1 MSQTIH
7 GFALEREEHIAE
19 LNTTAKVFRHLKTGA
34 EVVSME
40 NDDENKVFGV
50 AFRTPP
56 ADSSGV
62 AHILEHVVLG
72 GSRKYPVKEPFLEL
86 VKGSMQTFINAM
98 TFPDKTVYPV
108 ASTNQQDF
116 YNLADVYLDAV
127 FHPNITPET
136 LMREGWHYDLPSPE
150 AELKYKGVVFNE
162 MKGAYSSPDGV
173 MGRYA
178 QQSIF
183 PDNTYGVDSGGDPT
197 VIPTLTY
204 ENFRDFYDTY
214 YHPSNARIWF
224 YGDDPTEKR
233 LELLASYLDEF
244 EARPAD
250 TRIPPQEPFHE
261 PRYIEIPYDASASE
275 DGEAPKAMVTVNW
288 MLSDPLDVD
297 ELMAQSML
305 SRLLLRST
313 GAPLRKRL
321 LDSELGEDIIGG
333 GLNPGYRQMMFSTG
347 LRGVQVENAAQVE
360 NLVLAALQGIVDD
373 GIDPAEIEATV
384 NTYEFRVREQN
395 TGSFPRGLMLY
406 FNALNTWNYDGDP
419 LATLAF
425 EQPLATIK
433 QRIAANPRFFED
445 MIERN
450 FLNNPHRGVV
460 VLKPDDTIAQQ
471 RAAAEKARLQAARAN
486 MSDDDIQ
493 QIVEQTHRLEELL
506 NTPDRPED
514 LAKLPSLTLN
524 DLDPEI
530 KTVPQAR
537 TQLAGVE
544 VLHHDLFTNGI
555 VYVDVG
561 FDLHTLPQEL
571 LPYFGLFTDLL
582 VDVGTVELDYVQLS
596 QRIGQKTGGL
606 FPSALVSRSR
616 VLDADLGFMFLR
628 GKAVPERGEDLLE
641 LMRTV
646 LQDIRLNDPQRV
658 RQILLEARSGMEAGL
673 VPSGHV
679 VVMDRISAHFNAADW
694 VSEQIEGLEYLFFV
708 RKLLNDF
715 DNQWDAIQ
723 HQLEQVRD
731 LLLSRNAMRVNV
743 TADADTFSAFS
754 RPLSAFIDAFPAT
767 EIRHHDWQPTP
778 MTSHEGLSI
787 PAQVNYV
794 GKGLNLFAQGYNYD
808 ATGRVVVKQISL
820 AYLFEKVRMHGGAYG
835 AFARL
840 DSQSGNFTYA
850 SYRDPNL
857 LNTVNVY
864 DAVPQFLREMR
875 IDDNVLTRA
884 IIGTISDLDR
894 YQLPDAK
901 GHSAFVR
908 HLMGITDEM
917 RQQRRDEVL
926 NTTAQDFRNFA
937 DALEPVVEHGHVVVL
952 GAGEQIAAAN
962 QAMGGEWLTV
972 KRVL

>member
-1 MSQTIH
+1 MTQTIH
-7 GFALEREEHIAE
+7 GFELQRDAYIAE
-19 LNTTAKVFRHLKTGA
+19 LDTTAKIFRHVKTGA

-56 ADSSGV
+56 ADSTGI

-86 VKGSMQTFINAM
+86 IKGSMQTFINAM
-98 TFPDKTVYPV
+98 TYPDKTLYPV

-127 FHPNITPET
+127 FYPNITPET
-136 LMREGWHYDLPSPE
+136 LMREGWHYDLPAPD
-150 AELKYKGVVFNE
+150 AELKFKGVVFNE

-183 PDNTYGVDSGGDPT
+183 PDNTYGVDSGGDPRE
-197 VIPTLTY
+197 IPNLTY
-204 ENFRDFYDTY
+204 EQFRTFYETY

-224 YGDDPTEKR
+224 YGNDLTEKR
-233 LELLASYLDEF
+233 LELLASFLEGFD
-244 EARPAD
+244 ARPTD
-250 TRIPPQEPFHE
+250 TSIPPQTPFSE
-261 PRYIEIPYDASASE
+261 PRYVEIPYDASAGD

-288 MLSDPLDVD
+288 MLGDPLDID
-297 ELMAQSML
+297 ELMAQGML

-321 LDSELGEDIIGG
+321 LDSEIGEDLIGG
-333 GLNPGYRQMMFSTG
+333 GLNPQYRQMMFSTG
-347 LRGVQVENAAQVE
+347 LRGVKVENAEKVEQV
-360 NLVLAALQGIVDD
+360 VLDALQSIVDD

-395 TGSFPRGLMLY
+395 TGSFPRGL
-406 FNALNTWNYDGDP
+406 ALFISAMTTWNYDGDP
-419 LATLAF
+419 LQTLAF
-425 EQPLATIK
+425 EAPLATIK
-433 QRIAANPRFFED
+433 QRIADNPRFFEE

-460 VLKPDDTIAQQ
+460 VLKPDDAIAQQ
-471 RAAAEKARLQAARAN
+471 RAAEERERLEAARAAMN
-486 MSDDDIQ
+486 DDDIQ
-493 QIVEQTHRLEELL
+493 RIVEQTHRLEEML

-514 LAKLPSLTLN
+514 LEKLPSLTLN
-524 DLDPEI
+524 DLEPDV
-530 KTVPQAR
+530 KTVPQHINA
-537 TQLAGVE
+537 LNGAD
-544 VLHHDLFTNGI
+544 VLHHDLHTNGI
-555 VYVDVG
+555 IYVDIA
-561 FDLHTLPQEL
+561 FDLHALPQEL

-582 VDVGTVELDYVQLS
+582 IDVGTVELDYVQLS

-606 FPSALVSRSR
+606 FPSALLSHSRP
-616 VLDADLGFMFLR
+616 LQQDLGYMFLR
-628 GKAVPERGEDLLE
+628 GKALPENAEDLLD

-658 RQILLEARSGMEAGL
+658 RQILLEARSGTEAGL

-679 VVMDRISAHFNAADW
+679 VVMERLAAHFNAADW
-694 VSEQIEGLEYLFFV
+694 ASEQIEGLDYLFFI
-708 RKLLNDF
+708 RRLLNDF
-715 DNQWDAIQ
+715 DNLWPEIQ
-723 HQLEQVRD
+723 NKLEQVRD
-731 LLLSRNAMRVNV
+731 GLLNRNAMRVNV
-743 TADADTFSAFS
+743 TTDADNFSAFS
-754 RPLSAFIDAFPAT
+754 TPLAAFIDAFPAT
-767 EIRHHDWQPTP
+767 EIAHHAWTPTP
-778 MTSHEGLSI
+778 MTSHEGLTI

-794 GKGLNLFAQGYNYD
+794 GKGLNLFQHGYEYN

-840 DSQSGNFTYA
+840 DSQSGNFVFA

-875 IDDNVLTRA
+875 LDEKTLTRA
-884 IIGTISDLDR
+884 IIGAISDLDR
-894 YQLPDAK
+894 YQLPDAR
-901 GHSAFVR
+901 GHGAFVR
-908 HLMGITDEM
+908 HLMGVTDEM

-926 NTTAQDFRNFA
+926 NTTVQDFRDFA
-937 DALEPVVEHGHVVVL
+937 DAIEPVIENGHVVVL
-952 GAGEQIAAAN
+952 GSAEQIADAN
-962 QAMGGEWLTV
+962 QQMGGEWLKTT
-972 KRVL
+972 RVL